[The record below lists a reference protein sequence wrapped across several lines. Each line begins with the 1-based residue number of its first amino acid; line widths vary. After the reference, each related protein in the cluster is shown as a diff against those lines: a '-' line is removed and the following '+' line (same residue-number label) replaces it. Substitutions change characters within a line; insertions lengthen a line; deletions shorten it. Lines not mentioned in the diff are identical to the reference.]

1 VAEVH
6 SQTPQ
11 DLSLTHRDR
20 RFNRGKSPA
29 HWWHNENPVGTALY
43 NALSVSFPYGE
54 SFFIET
60 LREFR
65 DKVSPKLAAEIGLFI
80 QQEIT
85 HSREH
90 VTFNRAVSDGGY
102 DVQPLDETLKARLA
116 VLRDKPAI
124 VRLAFTMG
132 LEHVTAIFSH
142 VVLSDP
148 RQLAGADKE
157 IADMWRWHA
166 VEEIE
171 HKGVA
176 FDTWMHMT
184 KDWSRYKRWKVK
196 SLVMVLTSKNFFF
209 DRIGSML
216 ELLRQDGL
224 SGPKLWLRMFSY
236 IFVSPGLSRKML
248 PLWLAYFLPGF
259 HPWKHDDR
267 HLMVAYDQPITPRQD
282 AALETVP
289 A

>member
-1 VAEVH
+1 
-6 SQTPQ
+6 
-11 DLSLTHRDR
+11 
-20 RFNRGKSPA
+20 
-29 HWWHNENPVGTALY
+29 
-43 NALSVSFPYGE
+43 
-54 SFFIET
+54 
-60 LREFR
+60 
-65 DKVSPKLAAEIGLFI
+65 
-80 QQEIT
+80 
-85 HSREH
+85 
-90 VTFNRAVSDGGY
+90 
-102 DVQPLDETLKARLA
+102 
-116 VLRDKPAI
+116 
-124 VRLAFTMG
+124 
-132 LEHVTAIFSH
+132 
-142 VVLSDP
+142 
-148 RQLAGADKE
+148 
-157 IADMWRWHA
+157 
-166 VEEIE
+166 
-171 HKGVA
+171 
-176 FDTWMHMT
+176 MHMT